1 MLNKQDILDFVSDND
16 LGRSESSQLFSFSQP
31 IDENEYFIL
40 TKKMLSTNDFSF
52 YWSSPSENHSFLAH
66 GEVYSIYK
74 NEFTD
79 LSNLDEQLKNLPF
92 RIISNNRN
100 IVGTTDPLFVGG
112 IKFPSAKNEEIWN
125 DFQFARWSIPQI
137 LLLKNGNDFKI
148 IINTFKNS
156 IDRVFSIIEQSD
168 DLIPGTEERQIKVLS
183 NKPNVEIN
191 EWSDCVE
198 LALEKISHKKLQ
210 KVVLSRFNKIELSAA
225 PNILQ
230 QLQKLE
236 ISFDNCITF
245 AYKSKDSI
253 FFGATPEKLFS
264 VRDGF
269 IEADALAG
277 SIPRGIDDAED
288 KAFKKNLLDD
298 EKNLA
303 EHKSVVDFILHQ
315 LTPVT
320 EKILFDSQPSIKK
333 YSNIQHLYSQ
343 IRAKLKNDVSF
354 FSLLERLYPTPAVCG
369 FPSGEALDAINELES
384 FDRGLFTGA
393 IGWFNLH
400 GNAEFSVGI
409 RSALLRENLLQAY
422 AGCGIVNGSDSFSE
436 FTETE
441 LKLKPILNLFADE
454 TVYKS

>member
-1 MLNKQDILDFVSDND
+1 
-16 LGRSESSQLFSFSQP
+16 
-31 IDENEYFIL
+31 
-40 TKKMLSTNDFSF
+40 
-52 YWSSPSENHSFLAH
+52 
-66 GEVYSIYK
+66 
-74 NEFTD
+74 
-79 LSNLDEQLKNLPF
+79 
-92 RIISNNRN
+92 
-100 IVGTTDPLFVGG
+100 
-112 IKFPSAKNEEIWN
+112 
-125 DFQFARWSIPQI
+125 
-137 LLLKNGNDFKI
+137 
-148 IINTFKNS
+148 
-156 IDRVFSIIEQSD
+156 VFSIIEQSVYV
-168 DLIPGTEERQIKVLS
+168 IPGNEERQIKVLS

-198 LALEKISHKKLQ
+198 SALEKISQKKLQ

-277 SIPRGIDDAED
+277 SIQRGIDEAED
-288 KAFKKNLLDD
+288 QTFKKLLLED

-354 FSLLERLYPTPAVCG
+354 FSLLEKLYPTPAVCG
-369 FPSGEALDAINELES
+369 FPSDEALDAISELES

-409 RSALLRENLLQAY
+409 RSALLRGNILQAY
-422 AGCGIVNGSDSFSE
+422 AGCGIVNGSDPLSE

-441 LKLKPILNLFADE
+441 LKLKPILNLFANE
-454 TVYKS
+454 TVCK